1 MVFNLQQDF
10 EIGLDFH
17 KKGNIVEA
25 EQQYKKVLTKNSNHF
40 DSLHLLGVI
49 NSQKGNT
56 QEAIYLIKK
65 SININNNNP
74 MPYNNLANVYIKL
87 ENYQEAEV
95 LCEKALLLDHNYVD
109 ALFTY
114 ANVLVQKEMYDKA
127 QKIYDRLITINPN
140 LPNIYYNLG
149 ILFTKINNKFSSIE
163 NYKKAIEIYPNF
175 VNAYYNLGNIYLELN
190 KNELARIVYEK
201 ALEYDAKNSLVL
213 NNLGQVFLNLNN
225 LQEAEKCF
233 KKAIK
238 FNKTERKAFHNLI
251 DLQLKLSDWTE
262 IPSYVKLF
270 DNIKKINEVGIPI
283 NVHSILDNPK
293 LQKKIN
299 EDFLS
304 CSNRPTLETFHH
316 KKNKNSKIK
325 LAYFSADYQDNNPV
339 TYLITDLICMHDRS
353 KFEVYGC
360 SLKNVTNKDKTRKFY
375 EKFFDHFVDLEDL
388 TDVEIRNLCLSKS
401 FDIIVDLNG
410 YTKNSRPSIF
420 SPKLAPIQVNFL
432 GYPGTL
438 GSKDYDYIIA
448 DKTVIPNTHK
458 KFYTENVAYL
468 PDTYFVNPSKR
479 PERLKNFNRKDLSL
493 PEDSLIFCC
502 LNQNYKILPNVFNS
516 WMNILRKVNN
526 SILYLSNTSVIAKNN
541 LKNEAHNKGIDPK
554 RIIFANY
561 MSNIEDHLERYKNLD
576 LFLDTIPYNAH
587 TTASDAIW
595 SGLPIVTCIGNSFAS
610 RVCSSILHACDLSE
624 LITTSLKE
632 YENKAVELALN
643 PKKLRHI
650 KNKITT
656 NRDQISLFNC
666 QKYTKN
672 IENSFLKMYE
682 IYSNGN
688 KSKSFEV

>member
-1 MVFNLQQDF
+1 MEFNLEQDF
-10 EIGLDFH
+10 EIGLNFH
-17 KKGNIVEA
+17 KNGNIFEA
-25 EQQYKKVLTKNSNHF
+25 EQQYKKVLAKNSNHF

-49 NSQKGNT
+49 NSQRGNT

-65 SININNNNP
+65 AIKININNP
-74 MPYNNLANVYIKL
+74 MPYNNLANVYINL
-87 ENYQEAEV
+87 EKYQEAED

-114 ANVLVQKEMYDKA
+114 ANVLVKKEKYDKA
-127 QKIYDRLITINPN
+127 HRIYDKLITINPN

-149 ILFTKINNKFSSIE
+149 ILFTKINNKSLSIE
-163 NYKKAIEIYPNF
+163 NYKKAIQIKPNF

-190 KNELARIVYEK
+190 KNDSAKIVYEK
-201 ALEYDAKNSLVL
+201 GLEHDAKNSFIF

-238 FNKTERKAFHNLI
+238 FNKVERKAFHNLI

-262 IPSYVKLF
+262 VPSYIKLF
-270 DNIKKINEVGIPI
+270 DNIEKIYEVGIPI
-283 NVHSILDNPK
+283 NIHSILDNPK

-299 EDFLS
+299 EEFLS
-304 CSNRPTLETFHH
+304 YYKKSNLQSFHH

-325 LAYFSADYQDNNPV
+325 LAYFSADYQNNNPV

-360 SLKNVTNKDKTRKFY
+360 SLKNITIKDKTRNFY
-375 EKFFDHFVDLEDL
+375 EKAFDYFIDLEDL
-388 TDVEIRNLCLSKS
+388 TDTEIRNLCLSKS
-401 FDIIVDLNG
+401 FDIVVDLNG

-420 SPKLAPIQVNFL
+420 SPKLSPIQVNFL

-448 DKTVIPNTHK
+448 DKTVIPNIHK
-458 KFYTENVAYL
+458 KFYTENVVHL
-468 PDTYFVNPSKR
+468 PGSYFVNPSKR
-479 PERLKNFNRKDLSL
+479 PQRLENFNRKDLLL
-493 PEDSLIFCC
+493 PENSFIFCC

-516 WMNILRKVNN
+516 WMNILHRVNN
-526 SILYLSNTSVIAKNN
+526 SILYLSNTSDIAKNN
-541 LKNEAHNKGIDPK
+541 LKNEAQNKGIDPK
-554 RIIFANY
+554 RIIFAKY

-610 RVCSSILHACDLSE
+610 RVSSSILHASDLSD
-624 LITTSLKE
+624 LITSSLKE

-650 KNKITT
+650 KNKITK

-666 QKYTKN
+666 QEYTKN

-682 IYSNGN
+682 IYLNGH